1 MEALKFPDVGQ
12 TEATLTLLRDL
23 IHNQRLA
30 LGQQQLSLDELE
42 MHLATWE
49 EMLHQLQRHAALDRN
64 ARLGLL
70 YEASQALAQSIDWE
84 ETVQNVMDLVI
95 RVTGAERGMVM
106 LVEDGTWRVLISRT
120 DQGLPFDEGEV
131 QFSHSIIQQMIA
143 QGRALLTNN
152 AQRDPRFSSSE
163 SIIAYG
169 LRSILC
175 APLMVQGELLGALY
189 LENRMKSGIFSPDDL
204 ATLAA
209 FANQAALALANA
221 RAHQQTSHA
230 LLRSVRELRV
240 LQEMA
245 RDLNSNFNHSSVM
258 EHSVRWVTT
267 AIEAESGA
275 LGLLAEEGLRW
286 VACLGESEPDSN
298 AAWQA
303 LRQRRP
309 DFTPHRLLLP
319 LLREERPLGI
329 FWLQAS
335 KRPFTEEEYQF
346 AVRLADTAAIA
357 IENAR
362 LYEALVHADQAKN
375 EFVSLVS
382 HELRTPMTSI
392 RGYTDMLRKGV
403 VGPLTPQQQEFMD
416 VISRNVE
423 RMRIMVSDLL
433 DISRMESGKLR
444 LKPVSTSL
452 KAAVEEAVR
461 IVQEQ
466 MQSKQ
471 QFLITDIPDS
481 LPPVYADPDR
491 LAQVLINLLDNAVKY
506 TPARGTIAV
515 RAKRHE
521 KEPGFI
527 HCAVMDNGI
536 GISPEDQ
543 QRLFTKFFRS
553 ENPTIREQTGTGL
566 GLAIVRNLVEM
577 HGGNMWVEST
587 LGVGS
592 VFHFTLPEAPPE
604 EPTGETVEGNS
615 GEGTPHP

>member
-42 MHLATWE
+42 MHLAAWE

-221 RAHQQTSHA
+221 RAHQQTSRA

-245 RDLNSNFNHSSVM
+245 RDLNANFNHSSVM

-286 VACLGESEPDSN
+286 VARLGETEPDSN

-329 FWLQAS
+329 FWLQAG

-362 LYEALVHADQAKN
+362 LYEALVRADQAKN
-375 EFVSLVS
+375 DFVSLVS

-444 LKPVSTSL
+444 LNPVSTSL

-466 MQSKQ
+466 LQSKQ

-491 LAQVLINLLDNAVKY
+491 LAQVLINLLGNAVKY

-566 GLAIVRNLVEM
+566 GLAIARNLVEM
-577 HGGNMWVEST
+577 HGGSMWVEST

-604 EPTGETVEGNS
+604 EPAGETVGEKS
-615 GEGTPHP
+615 GKGTLHP

>member
-120 DQGLPFDEGEV
+120 DKGLPFDEGEV

-466 MQSKQ
+466 LQSKQ

-592 VFHFTLPEAPPE
+592 VFHFTLPEALPE

-615 GEGTPHP
+615 GEGAPHP